1 MEKVQVISAELV
13 DGLLEKARQAPR
25 RRTNHNFHRT
35 LEENPNRF
43 LNVMVKGSYF
53 TPHRHAN
60 PPKSEAFLVLQ
71 GQVICV
77 IFDNEGE
84 IRSVTRL
91 GEGGAYGIDV
101 GAGVW
106 HTIAV
111 LSETAVCYEVKPG
124 PYSAANDKDFA
135 PWAPKEGDAG
145 CEEYATALLRRAEK
159 FYSPS

>member
-135 PWAPKEGDAG
+135 PWAPKEGEPG
-145 CEEYATALLRRAEK
+145 CAEYAAELLQRAEK